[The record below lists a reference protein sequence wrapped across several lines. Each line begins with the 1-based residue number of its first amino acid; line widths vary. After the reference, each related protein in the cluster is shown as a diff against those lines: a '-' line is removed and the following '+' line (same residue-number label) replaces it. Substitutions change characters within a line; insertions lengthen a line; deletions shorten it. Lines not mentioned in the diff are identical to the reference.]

1 MTAGIQGTGPY
12 AKLRDL
18 KTQAEH
24 CAYELREFRHG
35 PRKRA
40 ALERLSAEI
49 AGQIAAVRES
59 IKVASHEPTN
69 Y

>member
-1 MTAGIQGTGPY
+1 MTAGVQGTGPY

-18 KTQAEH
+18 KTQAQH

-40 ALERLSAEI
+40 ALERLAAHI
-49 AGQIAAVRES
+49 AGQIATVRES
-59 IKVASHEPTN
+59 IKAARLKPPN
-69 Y
+69 